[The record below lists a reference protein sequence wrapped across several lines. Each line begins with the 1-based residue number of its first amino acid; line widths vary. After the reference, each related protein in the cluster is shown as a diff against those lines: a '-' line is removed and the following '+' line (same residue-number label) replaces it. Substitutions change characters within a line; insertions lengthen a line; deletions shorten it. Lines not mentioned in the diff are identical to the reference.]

1 MQLTRRQ
8 RQCQCTPTHTK
19 AVSNASD
26 FEVGNG
32 RTTRKCN
39 LLFTY
44 INNLFDAFTFT
55 SAACFPICSTLQG
68 VRWKGELYEGIHG
81 VFSYDIVAQSVEAA
95 QAENARVQSDFNHI
109 FDVTE
114 TMQVNPLAAE
124 AIVSSSEKLLSLANN
139 TKKVEKEAQMPA
151 AQAANNTKKVENE
164 AQKPAAQAATEK
176 MNLRP
181 KRAKKKKFE

>member
-1 MQLTRRQ
+1 M
-8 RQCQCTPTHTK
+8 
-19 AVSNASD
+19 
-26 FEVGNG
+26 
-32 RTTRKCN
+32 
-39 LLFTY
+39 
-44 INNLFDAFTFT
+44 
-55 SAACFPICSTLQG
+55 
-68 VRWKGELYEGIHG
+68 
-81 VFSYDIVAQSVEAA
+81 EAA